1 METQQSFPAWL
12 SRVRGLMLGLA
23 LGDSSTD
30 AHKSDFSGRRR
41 AGAATELAAWTVE
54 GLLRDFTA
62 SDWAILPAS
71 EGARGAYQRW
81 AMLRGGHSDD
91 PLWNPTPDLGGTR
104 AKGWLLGT
112 PEVQRAHGSSPSM
125 MRVALT
131 GAPTHEPSARGLIK
145 ALPYAVLAGAGEF
158 SVAGSDK
165 IASYAGMFAGQTHA
179 DVQVTG
185 GAVVVTHLLS
195 DLLKSSSTLRTTLE
209 GFHDQS
215 AQLMVY
221 SGTAGFP
228 LHVVTDSVAL
238 GLRQPRNATR
248 MRQMSV
254 GGDALSALSAGI
266 YVAASFS
273 SFGEGEEALAFCRT
287 IKGSESAAAV
297 ALAIIG
303 AAHGAEALPAR
314 EVDRLEFGWVMDRLA
329 LDLALRVANSKA
341 QSFASPGWHIKYPAA
356 RREL

>member
-30 AHKSDFSGRRR
+30 AHKSDFSARRR

-62 SDWAILPAS
+62 SNWAILPDS

-91 PLWNPTPDLGGTR
+91 PLWNPTPDLGGTV
-104 AKGWLLGT
+104 AEGWLLGT
-112 PEVQRAHGSSPSM
+112 PEVQIAHGSSPSM
-125 MRVALT
+125 MRVAMT
-131 GAPTHEPSARGLIK
+131 GAPTPEPSARGLIK

-165 IASYAGMFAGQTHA
+165 IASYAGMFTGQTHA
-179 DVQVTG
+179 HPQVTG
-185 GAVVVTHLLS
+185 GTIVVTHLLS
-195 DLLKSSSTLRTTLE
+195 DLLKSTCTLRTALE
-209 GFHDQS
+209 VFRDRSEPLMAYS
-215 AQLMVY
+215 A
-221 SGTAGFP
+221 SAGFP
-228 LHVVTDSVAL
+228 LDDVVESVTL
-238 GLRQPRNATR
+238 GLRHPRETAR
-248 MRQMSV
+248 MRQLSA
-254 GGDALSALSAGI
+254 GDDALSALSAGL

-273 SFGEGEEALAFCRT
+273 SFEEAGEALGFCGT
-287 IKGSESAAAV
+287 GKGSKSAAAV
-297 ALAIIG
+297 AMAAIG
-303 AAHGAEALPAR
+303 AAHGAEALPAPD
-314 EVDRLEFGWVMDRLA
+314 VDRLEFGWVMDRLA
-329 LDLALRVANSKA
+329 VDLGVMVANSKA
-341 QSFASPGWHIKYPAA
+341 QPSADPGWRIKYPAE